1 MTDKTDTTDAIPA
14 YRALALQ
21 VACHAVNR
29 CADPASARARMGDSI
44 ERIARQ
50 VRAAKGFLGPDVR
63 LVVLPEYFLTGYPLG
78 ESIPAWSAKAA
89 LDPDGPE
96 YAALGRIAADN
107 DLFLAGN
114 AYETDP
120 AFPDLYFQS
129 SFVLDPSGRTVLR
142 YRRLL
147 SMFAPTPHDVWDR
160 YLELYGL
167 EGVFPVADTEIGRLA
182 AIASEEILYPEIA
195 RALALR
201 GAEVFV
207 HSTSEVGS
215 TRLTPK
221 DVAKRARAIEN
232 LAYVVSANTG
242 GFAEADLPAQSTDG
256 MSKVVDYLGEVRIE
270 AGFGESAVACADIDL
285 AALRRYRRRPGMGN
299 LLSRQRLEL
308 FAPVYGGSPV
318 YPANTLLDAA
328 GRVVTPERSHFL
340 ATQRAVIE
348 RLARLGLV

>member
-1 MTDKTDTTDAIPA
+1 MTETHLA

-21 VACHAVNR
+21 VACHAVNKCPDR
-29 CADPASARARMGDSI
+29 VSARARMASSI
-44 ERIARQ
+44 ERIDRH

-63 LVVLPEYFLTGYPLG
+63 LVVLPEYFLTGYPIG
-78 ESIPAWSAKAA
+78 ESIAEWADKAA
-89 LDPDGPE
+89 LAPEGPE
-96 YAALGRIAADN
+96 YAALARIAQDSGV
-107 DLFLAGN
+107 FLSGN
-114 AYETDP
+114 AYETDA
-120 AFPDLYFQS
+120 AFPGLYFQA
-129 SFVLDPSGRTVLR
+129 SFVIDPAGQTVLR
-142 YRRLL
+142 YRRLV

-167 EGVFPVADTEIGRLA
+167 DGVFPVADTAIGRLA

-232 LAYVVSANTG
+232 LAYVISANSG
-242 GFAEADLPAQSTDG
+242 GFLDSDLAAHSTDG
-256 MSKVVDYLGEVRIE
+256 MSKVVDFLGEVRIE
-270 AGFGESAVACADIDL
+270 AGFGESAVACAEIDL

-308 FAPVYGGSPV
+308 FAPVYGGDPV
-318 YPANTLLDAA
+318 YPANTLLGPDGQLVSPDRA
-328 GRVVTPERSHFL
+328 HFA

>member
-1 MTDKTDTTDAIPA
+1 MTETHLA

-21 VACHAVNR
+21 VACHAVNKCPDR
-29 CADPASARARMGDSI
+29 TSARARMASSI
-44 ERIARQ
+44 ERIDRH

-63 LVVLPEYFLTGYPLG
+63 LVVLPEYFLTGYPIG
-78 ESIPAWSAKAA
+78 ESIAEWADKAA
-89 LDPDGPE
+89 LAPEGPE
-96 YAALGRIAADN
+96 YAALARIAQDN
-107 DLFLAGN
+107 AVFLSGN
-114 AYETDP
+114 AYETDA
-120 AFPDLYFQS
+120 AFPGLYFQA
-129 SFVLDPSGRTVLR
+129 SFMIDPAGQTVLR
-142 YRRLL
+142 YRRLV

-167 EGVFPVADTEIGRLA
+167 DGVFPVADTAIGRLA

-221 DVAKRARAIEN
+221 DIAKRARAIEN
-232 LAYVVSANTG
+232 LAYVVSANSG
-242 GFAEADLPAQSTDG
+242 GFLDSDLAAHSTDG
-256 MSKVVDYLGEVRIE
+256 MSKIVDFLGEVRIE
-270 AGFGESAVACADIDL
+270 AGFGESAIACAEIDL

-308 FAPVYGGSPV
+308 FAPVYGGDPF
-318 YPANTLLDAA
+318 YPANTLLGPD
-328 GRVVTPERSHFL
+328 GQVVTPDRAHFA